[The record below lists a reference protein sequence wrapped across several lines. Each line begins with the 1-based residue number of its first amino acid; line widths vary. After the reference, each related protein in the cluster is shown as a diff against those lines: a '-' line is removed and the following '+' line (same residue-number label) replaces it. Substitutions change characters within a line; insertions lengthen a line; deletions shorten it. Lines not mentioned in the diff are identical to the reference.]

1 MAFDNTNLLENAT
14 QANNGDFVFTN
25 RGGTVDSGVQT
36 ANSAGEWSEE
46 NGGTVSTGT
55 GPSAN
60 PAGRSGFIYTETSS
74 PAASTVWAMRRSASF
89 DSTTQNVFLDL
100 IYNLNADTGSSVF
113 IEYAT
118 IASPNETTDWTTL
131 ETIACTAT
139 DSWISDT
146 FDFSAIST
154 STLWLRVRLETTN
167 AFTNDVAFS
176 TWREY
181 SVDTGGG
188 GGGGTPTGTI
198 HVGEWRGG
206 TVSGIVP
213 DTTFAAVPGALT
225 FQVRN
230 DNSSYSMDLATSTLT
245 LPSTDLADG
254 YLLIAAFEY
263 EDTSNGRAML
273 NGRVLQTSGTGNA
286 IAPITG
292 GYCRDTSENIIY
304 VRTWAFVHNPS
315 ASSTFQF
322 QWRRDVD
329 PPTGGTLRCN
339 FEVISFFYDG
349 VSMYE
354 SNSTALYG
362 GTTPNQ
368 IQNITTVFESSGATR
383 TGNAITLNNNKNYLC
398 LGAGHVLGTGNARS
412 QRWLGFRENSTKLD
426 HSKGYYYIRNNN
438 NSCTGAMFSN
448 IIQSTGSTTMDM
460 FSYTGDG
467 VANGD
472 GGADLDGSA
481 PTSAEYYMAF
491 IELNDQ
497 TACIQTTN
505 GSQTT
510 DINQPV
516 ITDVPSFDTTLL
528 DVSKTYFTNIGAN
541 SGVTIE
547 AAKDFTLLAGSN
559 MSCAANNVSQTA
571 RFTGFA
577 TFFKDT
583 TLQAETYHGNYLRNN
598 QGSAD
603 TFGWSANQ
611 LSATE
616 MVTSET
622 FKNTARRLAGSE
634 GGGAPTIQVG
644 WHGTWGL
651 AIESMVDAPPASGRR
666 IFNIT

>member
-139 DSWISDT
+139 DAWISDT

-188 GGGGTPTGTI
+188 GGGAGLASGTV

-206 TVSGIVP
+206 T
-213 DTTFAAVPGALT
+213 TTELAPASFGPAAVLDT
-225 FQVRN
+225 EIKN
-230 DNSSYSMDLATSTLT
+230 DNSAYSFNFTTSTLT
-245 LPSTDLADG
+245 LPSTGLADG
-254 YLLIAAFEY
+254 YLMVAALEF
-263 EDTSNGRAML
+263 EDTSNGRL
-273 NGRVLQTSGTGNA
+273 NLAGRILQTSGTGNSV
-286 IAPITG
+286 APIAT
-292 GYCRDTSENIIY
+292 GYCRDTSENRVY
-304 VRTWAFVHNPS
+304 VRIWAFIDSPS
-315 ASSTFQF
+315 AAAQFQF
-322 QWRRDVD
+322 QWFRDVD
-329 PPTGGTLRCN
+329 VATGGTLRAG
-339 FEVISFFYDG
+339 FEVMSLFYDSA
-349 VSMYE
+349 SMYSST
-354 SNSTALYG
+354 SNALYG
-362 GTTPNQ
+362 GVTPNQ
-368 IQNITTVFESSGATR
+368 IQNLTTVLEGAGTTRSGNSVSLDAQDKR
-383 TGNAITLNNNKNYLC
+383 YLV
-398 LGAGHVLGTGNARS
+398 LGAGYMFGSGNSRT
-412 QRWLGFRENSTKLD
+412 QRWYGVRENGTKLD
-426 HSKGYYYIRNNN
+426 YIKGYSYMRNNN
-438 NSCTGAMFSN
+438 NDIGGAMFSG
-448 IIQSTGSTTMDM
+448 IIQRDTAAKTLDL
-460 FSYTGDG
+460 FAYTGDG
-467 VANGD
+467 VANNE
-472 GGADLDGSA
+472 GGADGDGSA
-481 PTSAEYYMAF
+481 PTSAEYYLAI
-491 IELNDQ
+491 IELNNN
-497 TACIQTTN
+497 TSCLQTTN
-505 GSQTT
+505 GTTTT

-516 ITDVPSFDTTLL
+516 ITDIPGFNSTL
-528 DVSKTYFTNIGAN
+528 VSNGSYFTNIGAN

-547 AAKDFTLLAGSN
+547 AAQDFTLAAGSN
-559 MSCAANNVSQTA
+559 MSCAASNVAQTA
-571 RFTGFA
+571 RFTGHTQFYIDNVLQNE
-577 TFFKDT
+577 TF
-583 TLQAETYHGNYLRNN
+583 HGNYLRNN
-598 QGSAD
+598 QGSQD

-611 LSATE
+611 LSVSSIT
-616 MVTSET
+616 TGQT

-634 GGGAPTIQVG
+634 GGGAPTIQSG
-644 WHGTWGL
+644 WHGQWAL
-651 AIESMVDAPPASGRR
+651 ALESMITVTPVARR
-666 IFNIT
+666 IFSIM